1 LSRRRERS
9 GGTGSFRFLL
19 AIRVTLALTG
29 AVTAVALLSYFALRQ
44 TLDRELEASL
54 MAVASIQA
62 ATVTDDPS
70 GEMHF
75 HEWELTPEEA
85 SSVRDLIRYLQIW
98 NTDGESL
105 LRTSHISED
114 LPLDTAALALAG
126 AGKLAWTNGTFRGI
140 PIRALYY
147 PLERMGELHIQHV
160 LQVAAPL
167 EARNRMLRKAA
178 LLIFSIVVTAA
189 AAAFPGGWWLAGRVV
204 EPVNTIVDQAE
215 SITAVSP
222 RRSIDA
228 YADTWEYRRLVQV
241 LNRML
246 ARLQAAVDAQR
257 RFTADASHE
266 LRTPLTVLRGELEVA
281 LRRERTPEEYIRVL
295 RISLGEAERL
305 SRLAE
310 DLMTLT
316 RSEAGAQRLQL
327 QEDDLAERARQAAS
341 RLSRQAREKGIETR
355 GPSPRAVRA
364 EFDPDLMDRVIWNL
378 VSNAIKFTPVGGR
391 VDVKVREEG
400 GWVVLE
406 VADTGPGIPPDKLD
420 AVFDRFFRIDEART
434 TGAETSGTG
443 LGLAIV
449 RAIVD
454 LHGGAV
460 AAANRT
466 GGGTV
471 FRVTLPRSHSG
482 LPQHEESFMRV

>member
-1 LSRRRERS
+1 MRRRRDAG
-9 GGTGSFRFLL
+9 GGTVSFRFLL

-29 AVTAVALLSYFALRQ
+29 AVTAVALLSYIALGQ
-44 TLDRELEASL
+44 ALDRELEASM

-114 LPLDTAALALAG
+114 LPLDTVALARAG
-126 AGKLAWTNGTFRGI
+126 QGELAWTTGSFQGI
-140 PIRALYY
+140 PIKALYY
-147 PLERMGELHIQHV
+147 PLERMGDLHIQHV
-160 LQVAAPL
+160 LQVAAPM
-167 EARNRMLRKAA
+167 EARNRMLQKAA

-189 AAAFPGGWWLAGRVV
+189 AAAFPGGWWLAGRAV
-204 EPVNTIVDQAE
+204 EPVDAIVDQAE
-215 SITAVSP
+215 AITAGSP
-222 RRSIDA
+222 RRTIDA
-228 YADTWEYRRLVQV
+228 YADTWEYKRLVQV

-281 LRRERTPEEYIRVL
+281 LRRERTPEEYTRVL
-295 RISLGEAERL
+295 RTSLEEAERL

-316 RSEAGAQRLQL
+316 RSEAGAERLQL
-327 QEDDLAERARQAAS
+327 AEGDLAERARQAVS
-341 RLSRQAREKGIETR
+341 RLSIQAGGKEIRIS
-355 GPSPRAVRA
+355 GPVSGAVRA
-364 EFDPDLMDRVIWNL
+364 EFDPDLMDRVLWNL
-378 VSNAIKFTPVGGR
+378 LSNAIKFTPVGGR
-391 VDVKVREEG
+391 VEVKVRDEG
-400 GWVVLE
+400 GGAILE
-406 VADTGPGIPPDKLD
+406 VADTGPGIPRDKLER
-420 AVFDRFFRIDEART
+420 VFDRFFRIDEVRT
-434 TGAETSGTG
+434 PGGETSGTG

-454 LHGGAV
+454 LHGGEVV
-460 AAANRT
+460 AFNRT
-466 GGGTV
+466 GGGAV
-471 FRVTLPRSHSG
+471 FRVTLPTSRSG
-482 LPQHEESFMRV
+482 TPQHEESFMRV

>member
-1 LSRRRERS
+1 MRRHRDPKGR
-9 GGTGSFRFLL
+9 TVSFRFLL
-19 AIRVTLALTG
+19 AVRVTLALTG

-44 TLDRELEASL
+44 TLDRELEASM

-62 ATVTDDPS
+62 ATVTADPS

-114 LPLDTAALALAG
+114 LPLDTVALAKAG
-126 AGKLAWTNGTFRGI
+126 QGELAWTNGTFEGM

-167 EARNRMLRKAA
+167 EARNRMLRRAA

-189 AAAFPGGWWLAGRVV
+189 AAAFPGGWWLAGRAV
-204 EPVNTIVDQAE
+204 EPVDTIVDQAE
-215 SITAVSP
+215 AITAGSP
-222 RRSIDA
+222 RRTIDA
-228 YADTWEYRRLVQV
+228 YADTWEYKRLVQV

-246 ARLQAAVDAQR
+246 ARLQASVDAQR

-281 LRRERTPEEYIRVL
+281 LRRPRTSEEYARVL
-295 RISLGEAERL
+295 RISLEEAERL

-316 RSEAGAQRLQL
+316 RSEAGGQRLQL
-327 QEDDLAERARQAAS
+327 AEGDLAERARHAVS
-341 RLSRQAREKGIETR
+341 RLSGQAQGKEIEIV
-355 GPSPRAVRA
+355 GPVSEMVRA
-364 EFDPDLMDRVIWNL
+364 EFDPDLMDRVLGNL
-378 VSNAIKFTPVGGR
+378 LSNAIKFTPVGGR
-391 VDVKVREEG
+391 VEVRVQEEG
-400 GWVVLE
+400 DR
-406 VADTGPGIPPDKLD
+406 VALQVTDTGPGIPPDQLD
-420 AVFDRFFRIDEART
+420 RVFDRFFRIDEART
-434 TGAETSGTG
+434 WGGETSGTG

-449 RAIVD
+449 KAIVD
-454 LHGGAV
+454 LHGGEVV
-460 AAANRT
+460 ASNNT
-466 GGGTV
+466 GGGAV
-471 FRVTLPRSHSG
+471 FRVTLPASQSG
-482 LPQHEESFMRV
+482 PAQHEEPFMRV